1 MMLSSTIA
9 ILLFIFCFQIS
20 YTQQTKSALFL
31 GNSYT
36 YYNNI
41 LKLVD
46 NLAQA
51 VVNVLIYDSN
61 TLEGYQLYQ
70 YEVLGE
76 KIIKKH

>member
-1 MMLSSTIA
+1 MMLSSTIG
-9 ILLFIFCFQIS
+9 ILLLIFCFQIS

-31 GNSYT
+31 WNSYT
-36 YYNNI
+36 CYNNI

-51 VVNVLIYDSN
+51 VVNALIYDSN

>member
-1 MMLSSTIA
+1 MMLSSTIG